1 MPADICMKRRLDSA
15 THNILVGKSNRGHA
29 VAISVKDLIDSE
41 MLKVGDRLIWK
52 SRMQNSV
59 HEAIVLSNGTLRTID
74 GTVHKSPTGALK
86 HLNGN
91 KPVDGWNAW
100 KLAKD
105 GSSLSKLR
113 SRLSQV

>member
-1 MPADICMKRRLDSA
+1 M
-15 THNILVGKSNRGHA
+15 H
-29 VAISVKDLIDSE
+29 ISVKDLIDSGV
-41 MLKVGDRLIWK
+41 LKVGDRLIWK
-52 SRMQNSV
+52 SRIQNSE
-59 HEAIVLSNGTLRTID
+59 HEAVVLSNGTLKTND

-100 KLAKD
+100 RLAKD

-113 SRLSQV
+113 SKLSKE